1 MLTILSLRKYGQTDR
16 MDNTT
21 EALMRPEVAQWLSK
35 YLIKQKDESTLL
47 VYPRTGSGQD
57 QTNNTD
63 HLDHNKTEEDTQDI
77 LSVEEKHKKII
88 KLKKLLE
95 MKLRK
100 KLDYK
105 KNIVTQDF
113 SPSPKI
119 R

>member
-1 MLTILSLRKYGQTDR
+1 
-16 MDNTT
+16 MDNSTG
-21 EALMRPEVAQWLSK
+21 ELDLWLSK
-35 YLIKQKDESTLL
+35 YLIKQKDERTLL

-63 HLDHNKTEEDTQDI
+63 NLDHNKTEEDTQDI

-100 KLDYK
+100 KLYHK
-105 KNIVTQDF
+105 KNSINEEF
-113 SPSPKI
+113 SPSPKV